1 VEAKQREVMVVL
13 RQELLLV
20 SSRVALDC
28 ELLDLS

>member
-1 VEAKQREVMVVL
+1 VESEQREVMIVL

-28 ELLDLS
+28 ELLHLL